1 MSLIVPDFKNF
12 VFGSSCNSLFFGLIP
27 SFLYQYIFL
36 FFLASRPA
44 LGIPLNI
51 IRKQRSDNEIDK
63 LRIA

>member
-27 SFLYQYIFL
+27 SFLYQYIYFL
-36 FFLASRPA
+36 LASRHD